1 MEGEP
6 PPPPFAFG
14 IPDSLISEVWGTSL
28 CLLSCCL
35 TWVGSLSAPKFGSPL
50 PLSVGI
56 WGDLLCPHKN
66 PDPPLPR
73 LLSPLL

>member
-1 MEGEP
+1 ML
-6 PPPPFAFG
+6 
-14 IPDSLISEVWGTSL
+14 IPEVWRSSL

-35 TWVGSLSAPKFGSPL
+35 IWVGPQPTPKFGSPL

-56 WGDLLCPHKN
+56 WGDLLCAHKN